1 MAEEE
6 AAVLDA
12 CLEVVVGVADVCL
25 GVAALHGL
33 AVDVVLDFLEEGV
46 YVVGDS
52 GQWRGVLFESVATH
66 YLDGAVLD
74 VARAYHEAHGHSL

>member
-12 CLEVVVGVADVCL
+12 SLEVVVGVADVCL
-25 GVAALHGL
+25 GVAALNGL

-46 YVVGDS
+46 YVVGYS
-52 GQWRGVLFESVATH
+52 GEGRGVLFESVAAH

-74 VARAYHEAHGHSL
+74 VARAYHEAYRHAF